1 MRFHLILLS
10 YPFTQQIFTEFE
22 DCGGGGQDANNI
34 KHFLTN
40 GNCVLTYNW
49 GDNYKKHL
57 SETSKVGGLVG
68 VAPTPGSSRVLD
80 RETGKL
86 VPCDKER
93 CKLGTYY
100 DDIGWVNKAPYAA
113 FGGWAAAVAGNVSP
127 MRQRLA
133 ADFFAYASGM
143 RSNLGV
149 IPNATAPLS
158 EMNGQ
163 DPYRQSHFDVDKWIA
178 QGFPRE
184 GTETYKKT
192 ILESLSSKN
201 LALDIRFPESDKI
214 YGVLDKNI
222 YDYLQRVKNG
232 EIADADRA
240 KARLAV
246 ADTIAR
252 EWTTIIEKFD
262 NERAP
267 GDQSILVKYQRSLG
281 IYKPPHDYNYIGNMR
296 YFGWTLASLVVLCSI
311 VMAAWVASNRKAR
324 IVRASQPIFLILICM
339 GCLLMGGGMYPLSID
354 SEIASVE
361 GCNIACM
368 VAPWLLG
375 TGFSCAFSALFSK
388 TLRVN
393 KLFGAAHHFQRVTV
407 TVKDVMKPFIALL
420 SLNVLLLSIWT
431 GVNPLVYRR
440 VQSSPISSYGICQ
453 LKHSSGAGLTPA
465 ILFGLLNLIT
475 IIAANVQAFRAREIS
490 DEFSESKY
498 IAIALLSILQAM
510 LIGVPVAFMTRQQPP
525 VFAVI
530 VSCFMFIVAMSL
542 LLLIF
547 VPKIIQTRK
556 KAKETR
562 AKRQQNNSSS
572 AGGTTSSETEGM
584 RIIRGPNLPTKKFG
598 AAKADEKIDG
608 EVTQQDKEKLRELKL
623 KLAEQGIDASA
634 LFNEVGLDVSEEYD
648 GQRNMEE

>member
-1 MRFHLILLS
+1 M
-10 YPFTQQIFTEFE
+10 
-22 DCGGGGQDANNI
+22 
-34 KHFLTN
+34 
-40 GNCVLTYNW
+40 
-49 GDNYKKHL
+49 
-57 SETSKVGGLVG
+57 
-68 VAPTPGSSRVLD
+68 APTPGSSRVLD
-80 RETGKL
+80 RETGKP
-86 VPCDKER
+86 VSCDEER

-100 DDIGWVNKAPYAA
+100 TDIGWVNKAPYAA

-133 ADFFAYASGM
+133 ADFFAYASGI
-143 RSNLGV
+143 RSNVGV

-163 DPYRQSHFDVDKWIA
+163 DPYRQSHFDIDKWVA

-184 GTETYKKT
+184 GAETYKKT
-192 ILESLSSKN
+192 IEESLSSKN
-201 LALDIRFPESDKI
+201 LALDIRFPESDRI
-214 YGVLDKNI
+214 YEVLDKNI

-232 EIADADRA
+232 EIAEADRA
-240 KARLAV
+240 TSRLAV
-246 ADTIAR
+246 ADATTR
-252 EWTTIIEKFD
+252 EWKTIIERFD
-262 NERAP
+262 NERAS

-281 IYKPPHDYNYIGNMR
+281 IYKPPQEYNYIGNMR

-311 VMAAWVASNRKAR
+311 GMAAWVAKNRKGR
-324 IVRASQPIFLILICM
+324 IVRASQPIFLIIICI

-354 SEIASVE
+354 SEIVSVE

-375 TGFSCAFSALFSK
+375 TGFSCSFSALFSK

-393 KLFGAAHHFQRVTV
+393 KLFGAANGFQRVTV
-407 TVKDVMKPFIALL
+407 TVKDVMMPFITLL
-420 SLNVLLLSIWT
+420 SLNVLLLGIWT

-440 VQSSPISSYGICQ
+440 VQISPISSYGICQ
-453 LKHSSGAGLTPA
+453 LRDSSGAGLTPV

-475 IIAANVQAFRAREIS
+475 LIAANVQAFRAREIS

-510 LIGVPVAFMTRQQPP
+510 LIGVPVAFMTSQEPP

-530 VSCFMFIVAMSL
+530 VSCFVFIVAMSL

-547 VPKIIQTRK
+547 VPKIILTRK

-562 AKRQQNNSSS
+562 MNRQQNTS
-572 AGGTTSSETEGM
+572 AITGGTTPSEAEGM
-584 RIIRGPNLPTKKFG
+584 RIIRWPTKKFS
-598 AAKADEKIDG
+598 AAEADEKIDDKA
-608 EVTQQDKEKLRELKL
+608 TQQEREKLRELKL
-623 KLAEQGIDASA
+623 KLTEQGIDASA
-634 LFNEVGLDVSEEYD
+634 LFHEVGLDVPAEYD
-648 GQRNMEE
+648 EEQNTEE